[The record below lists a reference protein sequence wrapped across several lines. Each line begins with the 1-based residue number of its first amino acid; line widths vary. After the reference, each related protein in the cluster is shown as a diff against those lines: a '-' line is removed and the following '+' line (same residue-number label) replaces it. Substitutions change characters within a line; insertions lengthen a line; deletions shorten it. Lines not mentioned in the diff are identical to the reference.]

1 MLWRR
6 VVPPWRAEICHYF
19 TATNQRRLRILPCTP
34 GKEAVLTIYED
45 GTEKEKVHLY
55 SLQTKEEMHALF
67 REKGFQKK
75 SSAVLMEEKR
85 MQVVEKQLE
94 REDQFRP
101 MFSNIFVMY
110 GVMGLMTCIFVV
122 MIQRRGAKQRR
133 AMKLPIRVQV

>member
-1 MLWRR
+1 
-6 VVPPWRAEICHYF
+6 
-19 TATNQRRLRILPCTP
+19 
-34 GKEAVLTIYED
+34 
-45 GTEKEKVHLY
+45 
-55 SLQTKEEMHALF
+55 MHALF